1 MKNHQNQRKTI
12 PNLGHRPFKALE
24 IVLHTQLGINHMLSV
39 DPLWGH
45 GCEVTSCLLEMLFS
59 RITPFSRCI
68 APGAPD
74 FLRSPISVPRFYFYA
89 ACAPGYGGVECG
101 SGWGGAEGWDGAGGW
116 CACVYVCVRCLA
128 LLLACLLASFCVAP
142 LTSPRREGPEIITQ
156 AHVEIHVRQPDYII
170 YKSITREGLEIITQS
185 HVEIH
190 V

>member
-89 ACAPGYGGVECG
+89 ARAPGCGGVGCD
-101 SGWGGAEGWDGAGGW
+101 SGWGGAVGWDGAGDW
-116 CACVYVCVRCLA
+116 CACVYVCGVPRKA
-128 LLLACLLASFCVAP
+128 NLLLACLLACLLRSVCPPHKPKTGGA
-142 LTSPRREGPEIITQ
+142 
-156 AHVEIHVRQPDYII
+156 
-170 YKSITREGLEIITQS
+170 
-185 HVEIH
+185 
-190 V
+190 